1 MKMPPDDLE
10 LLQRFSRTGDEEAFA
25 TLVNRHLPMVYAAAR
40 RMAGAEGHLAPD
52 VAQLVFTNLAA
63 RLPRVLAHLETL
75 RRERVGDDTAAAP
88 SIVGWLHR
96 DTRYTTM
103 ELLRRETRR
112 RRRETATTCE
122 TTGTPPDPASEP
134 EPDWARVR
142 LLLDQALDELPAIDR
157 EALLLRFFGHRD
169 HASIGEALGRSQ
181 DAARKRVE
189 RALDRLQQRLAMRG
203 ITTTAAALAAAC
215 AAHGWEEPP
224 AGLAEKLTRL
234 GIASITPSTT
244 PWFVSLTTLMSSTL
258 AKVVTVTAAI
268 VVLVGLTLPWV
279 GRWLDSEPSP
289 ATPDLPNAVG
299 DEATPATTPGMAPRA
314 GGRRPTRAAVDPAEA
329 AALDRLRQVL
339 YAANRR
345 PARVMPD
352 PAVRE
357 AIEAWTGSRRVF
369 LPLLREALASDRAE
383 VVSRA
388 AAAVMVLG
396 PEAAACGGDL
406 VRAMRNN
413 SSGHAIVSL
422 GSALAKLGPAPE
434 LLPDLVSVLRD
445 KPQHNLAFAQCLSSL
460 AGTDINLLQNTL
472 VPLLQDANPQ
482 VQELA
487 LGVLA
492 NAAPTVIEPEMLRI
506 AVASLRSENVNSQH
520 LGLEILQRAG
530 TDAAS
535 GPGAVSVARLGT
547 AADDIVAA
555 LIEVANHSPLAERRT
570 RARKLLDRLEPALR
584 RENPDF
590 DRWLKEQEA
599 GDQFRRRMSTE
610 TLPIEELVQA
620 LTRHPGIAPGI
631 AGQLAE
637 RGPEAR
643 AALPALHRALAA
655 LEPSAGTSD
664 FDRTSALESRGRILE
679 AIRRLAPDQPGPFF
693 SRREVQ
699 RILEPLATHSG
710 AGMSEGQGQA
720 LRQALASI
728 FPEGSAKPEELQP
741 DQLRQMLSVVG
752 QIDAEL
758 RDAMLAATRTVDPN
772 FR

>member
-1 MKMPPDDLE
+1 MKMPPNDLE

-25 TLVNRHLPMVYAAAR
+25 TLVTRYLPMVYAAAR
-40 RMAGAEGHLAPD
+40 RMAGAEAHLAPD
-52 VAQLVFTNLAA
+52 IAQLVFTNLAS
-63 RLPRVLAHLETL
+63 RLPRVLAHLEAL
-75 RRERVGDDTAAAP
+75 GRERVGDDTAAAP

-103 ELLRRETRR
+103 EWLRRETRR
-112 RRRETATTCE
+112 RRRETATTCGM
-122 TTGTPPDPASEP
+122 TGSPPGQPPEP
-134 EPDWARVR
+134 EPDWAQVR
-142 LLLDQALDELPAIDR
+142 PLLDQALHELPAIDR

-169 HASIGEALGRSQ
+169 HASIGAALGRSQ

-189 RALDRLQQRLAMRG
+189 RALDRLQQRLATRG

-224 AGLAEKLTRL
+224 AGLAERLTRL
-234 GIASITPSTT
+234 GLASVTPAAT
-244 PWFVSLTTLMSSTL
+244 PWFASLTTLMSSTL

-279 GRWLDSEPSP
+279 GRWLDSDSP
-289 ATPDLPNAVG
+289 PAMPDLPDAVG
-299 DEATPATTPGMAPRA
+299 EAATPATTPGTAPRA
-314 GGRRPTRAAVDPAEA
+314 GGRRPTRAAADPAEA

-357 AIEAWTGSRRVF
+357 AIEAWTGPRRVF

-406 VRAMRNN
+406 VRAMRSNTSGN
-413 SSGHAIVSL
+413 SMMSL
-422 GSALAKLGPAPE
+422 GSALAKVGPAPE
-434 LLPDLVSVLRD
+434 LLPDLISVLRD
-445 KPQHNLAFAQCLSSL
+445 KPQHNLAFAQCLNSL
-460 AGTDINLLQNTL
+460 AGTDLNLLQNTL
-472 VPLLQDANPQ
+472 VPLLQDPNPQ

-492 NAAPTVIEPEMLRI
+492 NAAPAAIEPEMLRI

-520 LGLEILQRAG
+520 LGLEILQRTG
-530 TDAAS
+530 KEPAS

-547 AADDIVAA
+547 AAGDIVAA
-555 LIEVANHSPLAERRT
+555 LIEVANHSPLADRRT
-570 RARKLLDRLEPALR
+570 RARKLIDQLEPALR
-584 RENPDF
+584 QENPDF

-599 GDQFRRRMSTE
+599 NDRFRRRMLSE
-610 TLPIEELVQA
+610 PLPVEELVQG
-620 LTRHPGIAPGI
+620 LTRYPEIAPDI
-631 AGQLAE
+631 AGQLAQ

-643 AALPALHRALAA
+643 AAVPALHQALAA
-655 LEPSAGTSD
+655 LEPSTRSSK
-664 FDRTSALESRGRILE
+664 FDRTAALESRGQILQ

-699 RILEPLATHSG
+699 QVIEPLAALSD
-710 AGMSEGQGQA
+710 AGMSDDQEKA

-728 FPEGSAKPEELQP
+728 FPEGSTKPEELQP
-741 DQLRQMLSVVG
+741 DQLRRVLSAVG
-752 QIDAEL
+752 QINPEL
-758 RDAMLAATRTVDPN
+758 RDAMLAVARAADPN